1 MIYDTFLF
9 YNELDLLE
17 IRLHELSEAVDWF
30 VLLEASRTFTNKPK
44 PMVFRDH
51 KSRFADFLDRIIHIE
66 MNVFE
71 DVDTSDA
78 WQMECYLRR
87 RLLLGLQRCTEED
100 VILLS
105 DVDEVPRAATVLQQ
119 AGTEG
124 IKSFVQ
130 RESYYYVNCI
140 GSYIV
145 GTTMFPFRFLNQ
157 LTRDLQYFRGARRNM
172 VSQGGW
178 HFSYLGGVEAIRD
191 KIAAFSHTECNRPQ
205 FTNAEHME
213 SCLAESRDLFYRIGC
228 DYKVIPLDESFPR
241 YLVEHQDRF
250 APLIKPVEGH
260 QKLSCP
266 NPSANK
272 PIREVPIHAIP
283 DTCSSHE
290 LTGQIP

>member
-17 IRLHELSEAVDWF
+17 IRLHELADVVDWF

-44 PMVFRDH
+44 AMVFRDH

-87 RLLLGLQRCTEED
+87 RLILGLERCTETD

-105 DVDEVPRAATVLQQ
+105 DVDEIPRASTVIQE
-119 AGTEG
+119 AETGG
-124 IKSFVQ
+124 IKSLVQ

-145 GTTMFPFRFLNQ
+145 GTTMFPYRFLSQ
-157 LTRDLQYFRGARRNM
+157 VTRDLQYYRGARRKM
-172 VSQGGW
+172 VSKGGW
-178 HFSYLGGVEAIRD
+178 HFSYLGGVEAIQD
-191 KIAAFSHTECNRPQ
+191 KIAAFSHTECDRPQ
-205 FTNAEHME
+205 FTNAEHLE
-213 SCLAESRDLFYRIGC
+213 SCLAGSKDLFYRIGC
-228 DYKVIPLDESFPR
+228 DYKIIPLDESFPH
-241 YLVEHQDRF
+241 YLVQNQDRF
-250 APLIKPVEGH
+250 SHLIKPVDAH
-260 QKLSCP
+260 QKLSHP
-266 NPSANK
+266 NPSVDK
-272 PIREVPIHAIP
+272 PITDIP
-283 DTCSSHE
+283 TNGIPSSRSSHK
-290 LTGQIP
+290 LSRPIP